1 MYSWHINATYIME
14 IWKCAKLLLYAVPGT
29 DVRIES
35 RLEKGTIH
43 IDIYNIYFLL
53 LTNFLFSSIKKHCI
67 IYV

>member
-14 IWKCAKLLLYAVPGT
+14 ISLYSAWKCAKLLLYAVPGT

-53 LTNFLFSSIKKHCI
+53 LTNFLFS
-67 IYV
+67 